1 MDKEINI
8 KPKDNYEE
16 NYKKT
21 LTNFLNLIK
30 EDLTSRSIIKQ
41 KLLLLIEDKIDNQ
54 GEELSL
60 KEIAYIY
67 KVLAEADSNLLT
79 PIFSSQRGITVNQA
93 TLIKEDK
100 TPSIKTIEAQK
111 EALEDKTIDYSK
123 LYSKLILEDSNE

>member
-41 KLLLLIEDKIDNQ
+41 N
-54 GEELSL
+54 
-60 KEIAYIY
+60 YC
-67 KVLAEADSNLLT
+67 
-79 PIFSSQRGITVNQA
+79 F
-93 TLIKEDK
+93 
-100 TPSIKTIEAQK
+100 
-111 EALEDKTIDYSK
+111 
-123 LYSKLILEDSNE
+123 

>member
-16 NYKKT
+16 NYKKA

-79 PIFSSQRGITVNQA
+79 PIFSSQKGITVNQA

-111 EALEDKTIDYSK
+111 EALEDKIIDYSK

>member
-60 KEIAYIY
+60 REIAYIY

>member
-60 KEIAYIY
+60 REIAYIY

-100 TPSIKTIEAQK
+100 TPSIKTIEAQR

>member
-16 NYKKT
+16 TYKKI
-21 LTNFLNLIK
+21 LTSFLNLIK

-60 KEIAYIY
+60 REIAYIY

>member
-54 GEELSL
+54 GEGLSL

-111 EALEDKTIDYSK
+111 EALEDRTIDYSK

>member
-16 NYKKT
+16 TYKKI
-21 LTNFLNLIK
+21 LTSFLNLIK

>member
-16 NYKKT
+16 TYKKI
-21 LTNFLNLIK
+21 LTSFLNLIK

-54 GEELSL
+54 REELSL

-79 PIFSSQRGITVNQA
+79 PIFSSHRGITVNQA

-100 TPSIKTIEAQK
+100 IPSIKTIEAQK

>member
-111 EALEDKTIDYSK
+111 EALEDRTIDYSK

>member
-79 PIFSSQRGITVNQA
+79 PIFSSQKGITVNQA

-100 TPSIKTIEAQK
+100 IPSIKTIEAQK